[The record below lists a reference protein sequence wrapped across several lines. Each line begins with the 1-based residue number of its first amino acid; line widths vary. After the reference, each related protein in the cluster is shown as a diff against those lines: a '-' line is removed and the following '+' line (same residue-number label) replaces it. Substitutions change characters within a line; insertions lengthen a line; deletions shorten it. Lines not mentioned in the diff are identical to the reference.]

1 MPQPNGSRFG
11 PFQLDSI
18 ECLRIAMPKPTT
30 KTRGVLVSMRA
41 ANEKPSRDENFSAWL
56 LDQARELRT
65 RKPVG
70 INWQSVAEELEEVAA
85 RIRHALL
92 GDLEVLLQHLLKLQ
106 YEPSSNEWRGRS
118 RNWKLHAAEHRDRV
132 IDILEDSKN
141 LRNSIGE
148 FVRKAYP
155 RARRRAALETGHKE
169 SRYPDACPWSE
180 AQILDVKFFPE
191 SFK

>member
-1 MPQPNGSRFG
+1 
-11 PFQLDSI
+11 
-18 ECLRIAMPKPTT
+18 MPKPTM
-30 KTRGVLVSMRA
+30 KTRGVLLSMRA

-65 RKPVG
+65 RQPVG
-70 INWQSVAEELEEVAA
+70 INWQAVAEELEEVTA

-92 GDLEVLLQHLLKLQ
+92 GDLEALLQHLLKLQ
-106 YEPSSNEWRGRS
+106 YEPSSSEWRGRS
-118 RNWKLHAAEHRDRV
+118 RSWKLHAAEHRDGV

-141 LRNSIGE
+141 LCNSMHE

-169 SRYPDACPWSE
+169 SRYPDACPWSR